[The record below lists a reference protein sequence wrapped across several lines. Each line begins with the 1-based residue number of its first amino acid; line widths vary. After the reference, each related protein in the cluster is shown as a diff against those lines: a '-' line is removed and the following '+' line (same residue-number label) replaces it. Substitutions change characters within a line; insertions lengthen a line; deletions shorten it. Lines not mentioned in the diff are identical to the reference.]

1 MNKPYYLFLL
11 LLLGTSAFSVE
22 EIKPGILK
30 GYLSEEEKVNSLT
43 LVAPVAEKGSALY
56 ALDRAVSKKS
66 LALRDTLRWQMAK
79 ADAELYFPGA
89 AQVFSCAL
97 GMAVTEKDTP
107 HLYLL
112 LRRSMADAGYSTY
125 KAKNHYQRARPFM
138 VNHKPVCTP
147 EEEAMLRGDGSYPS
161 GHSAI
166 GWAWALILS
175 EVAPEKAD
183 AILYRGRA
191 YSQSRVVCNV
201 HWQSDINE
209 GRMMGAAIV
218 PLLH

>member
-1 MNKPYYLFLL
+1 
-11 LLLGTSAFSVE
+11 
-22 EIKPGILK
+22 
-30 GYLSEEEKVNSLT
+30 
-43 LVAPVAEKGSALY
+43 
-56 ALDRAVSKKS
+56 
-66 LALRDTLRWQMAK
+66 
-79 ADAELYFPGA
+79 
-89 AQVFSCAL
+89 
-97 GMAVTEKDTP
+97 MAVTEKDTP

-147 EEEAMLRGDGSYPS
+147 EEEVMLRGDGSYPS

-218 PLLH
+218 PLLHNNAAFEKDLERAKIEYRDAIKNGSKPARDCDTEKEALRLYSVVMQ